1 MRGEPIAADG
11 VVDIANDNV
20 YVSGL
25 RVERLARPGVR
36 VIELTVPAGSCTAV
50 FGPSG
55 SGKTLLLR
63 AIADLDEA
71 DGEVWLDDR
80 ARSSLSGPAWR
91 RQVIYVAA
99 ESHWWAPQVGPHAPH
114 WPRADL
120 EALGFD
126 ASKETVVSGRLA
138 GYRIIHFGTHGIV
151 ERLRPYATSS
161 RRGQLATWAMGL
173 LVFFD
178 DYANTLIVGNTMRP
192 LTDRLRVSREKL
204 SFLVDSTAAPVA
216 SIAPIASK

>member
-1 MRGEPIAADG
+1 M
-11 VVDIANDNV
+11 
-20 YVSGL
+20 SSL
-25 RVERLARPGVR
+25 RIERLARAGVSAAG
-36 VIELTVPAGSCTAV
+36 LTVAAGSCTTL

-80 ARSSLSGPAWR
+80 ARSSLSGPEWR

-114 WPRADL
+114 WPPADL

-126 ASKETVVSGRLA
+126 EHVLQWEVQRLSSGERQRLA
-138 GYRIIHFGTHGIV
+138 LARALAHAPSALLLDEPTANLDQTNTLCVEALIEAWRKRSAGSVLWVSHDPAQRSRVATTQYRIEAG
-151 ERLRPYATSS
+151 ELRRL
-161 RRGQLATWAMGL
+161 
-173 LVFFD
+173 D
-178 DYANTLIVGNTMRP
+178 DL
-192 LTDRLRVSREKL
+192 
-204 SFLVDSTAAPVA
+204 
-216 SIAPIASK
+216 